1 MSAEHHGVSAGVER
15 YNGEFLLSLHVRGK
29 LTHDDYEAVVPMLE
43 SAIAG
48 EENPKINVFVNAV
61 EMEGWEPRAA
71 WDDLKLGLK
80 HGRHFNHVA
89 VVGSKRWL
97 EMMTRAGSL
106 MIGGE
111 ARYFESEESARAW
124 LNMNKAA

>member
-1 MSAEHHGVSAGVER
+1 MSAEHHGVSVGLERSNGGV
-15 YNGEFLLSLHVRGK
+15 LLSLHVRGK
-29 LTHDDYEAVVPMLE
+29 LTHEDYEAIVPMLE

-48 EENPKINVFVNAV
+48 EENPKIDVFMNAV

-80 HGRHFNHVA
+80 HGRHFNRVA

-97 EMMTRAGSL
+97 ELMTRAGSL

-111 ARYFESEESARAW
+111 ARYFENEESAMAW
-124 LNMNKAA
+124 LNIKKAA